1 MFRNGCENR
10 CETQRRLVVVQQSG
24 FQELIDSHRAI
35 GPTAP
40 TRRVRK
46 ARVCLCEPSA
56 RNNQRQ
62 ARLIWRGGVQP
73 SLAASLAA
81 RTLQVSGWRGPL
93 LPPSNTIACA
103 PGSKAAG
110 QPTPDLAENP
120 SLRDAC
126 FGQRPLAPKSA
137 MRNTV
142 PGRKAHVQ
150 IFAFLGRRAMFNVSR
165 STGLYFL
172 LLCGGLLPTSQAHA
186 FDLNGAWATVAD
198 QCSKIFIKKGDK
210 ISFAPFSEEFGRGFV
225 AD

>member
-62 ARLIWRGGVQP
+62 ARLIWRGGVQT

-103 PGSKAAG
+103 PGLRPAANPPPIWLKIHPFG
-110 QPTPDLAENP
+110 TPASGSDPLRQNP
-120 SLRDAC
+120 PCETL
-126 FGQRPLAPKSA
+126 FPGQRP
-137 MRNTV
+137 MCR
-142 PGRKAHVQ
+142 
-150 IFAFLGRRAMFNVSR
+150 FLHSW
-165 STGLYFL
+165 
-172 LLCGGLLPTSQAHA
+172 GGE
-186 FDLNGAWATVAD
+186 
-198 QCSKIFIKKGDK
+198 QCLT
-210 ISFAPFSEEFGRGFV
+210 
-225 AD
+225 